1 MNKKKGII
9 IGAFAL
15 ILTMVVGYAL
25 FGKNIEIK
33 GTATA
38 EGDFSLAATCESG
51 INSKF
56 TSLLETSEYF
66 PKEGG
71 YENDSC
77 SVEGT
82 TVSFHSDLKYP
93 GAARYFTTKIT
104 NTGTIDAKLDAL
116 KGAQLKKRKTCVD
129 GINGEL
135 NGTIEDSECAEYDS
149 LNSSY
154 IYTIVEPVAFEKA
167 DGTIVTHLDEDVSYF
182 MDENNNIFLRP
193 GESLYLAMFIEFQLY
208 YGNNSS
214 GAFLVTN
221 ETQLDLAFTQK
232 SN

>member
-9 IGAFAL
+9 IGIFTL
-15 ILTMVVGYAL
+15 MITMIVGYAL
-25 FGKNIEIK
+25 FGENIEIK

-38 EGDFSLAATCESG
+38 KGDFSLTTTCEKG
-51 INSKF
+51 LNQTIK
-56 TSLLETSEYF
+56 SLLEGNEDVA
-66 PKEGG
+66 KEGG
-71 YENDSC
+71 YENDYC
-77 SVEGT
+77 SANGT

-93 GAARYFTTKIT
+93 GAARYFTAKIT
-104 NTGTIDAKLDAL
+104 NTGTIDAKLNL
-116 KGAQLKKRKTCVD
+116 ENGFQLKKRKTCVD

-135 NGTIEDSECAEYDS
+135 NGSIEDNECQEYES

-154 IYTIVEPVAFEKA
+154 IYTLLEPAYFEKA
-167 DGTIVTHLDEDVSYF
+167 DGTVVTSLDEDFSSF
-182 MDENNNIFLRP
+182 MNETDISLKS
-193 GESLYLAMFIEFQLY
+193 GESLYLLMGVEFQSH

-232 SN
+232 